1 MKISQ
6 LSEEYLFYIK
16 NINRFSI
23 NTSKAYSEDLSSFIN
38 YCNKYEREELSLIT
52 DKFLK
57 SYLMTL
63 SEEGLN
69 KNSISRKLS
78 SLRGVFKFAF
88 NNNYIDHNPTVFISN
103 PKSKRKLPEVVTTDS
118 ILEVY
123 NEAKIDKNYFLIVTI
138 FEILY
143 GCALR
148 VSELCNLK
156 VMDVDIKQQIIRVKG
171 KGGKTR
177 IVPLGNKSKEI
188 VKNYL
193 KTIEP
198 LVSDAPLFQKK
209 GKALYPKYVYRIV
222 NKYLSKVTDVKK
234 KSPHVL
240 RHSAATHMLDNGA
253 DLRAVKEI
261 LGHENL
267 STTQIYTHVS
277 VERLKSAY
285 RKAHPKS

>member
-38 YCNKYEREELSLIT
+38 YCKNYEREELSLIT

-78 SLRGVFKFAF
+78 FLRGVFKFAF

-156 VMDVDIKQQIIRVKG
+156 VMDLDIKQQIIRVKG

>member
-6 LSEEYLFYIK
+6 LSQEYLFYIK

-23 NTSKAYSEDLSSFIN
+23 NTSKAYSEDLNSFIN
-38 YCNKYEREELSLIT
+38 YCIKYRKEDISGIT
-52 DKFLK
+52 EKFIK

-69 KNSISRKLS
+69 KKSISRKLS
-78 SLRGVFKFAF
+78 SLRGIFKFAF
-88 NNNYIDHNPTVFISN
+88 NNNYIELNPTVLISN
-103 PKSKRKLPEVVTTDS
+103 PKSSRKLPEVVTTNS
-118 ILEVY
+118 ILDAY
-123 NEAKIDKNYFLIVTI
+123 KAAKIDKDYILIITI

-156 VMDVDIKQQIIRVKG
+156 FMDLDIVQQIIRVQG

-177 IVPLGNKSKEI
+177 IVPLGDKSKEI
-188 VKNYL
+188 IKDYL
-193 KTIEP
+193 KTIGHLGP
-198 LVSDAPLFQKK
+198 YAPLFQRN

-222 NKYLSKVTDVKK
+222 NKYLSEVTDVKK

-253 DLRAVKEI
+253 DLRVVKEI

>member
-6 LSEEYLFYIK
+6 LSQEYLFYIK

-23 NTSKAYSEDLSSFIN
+23 NTSKAYSEDLNSFIN
-38 YCNKYEREELSLIT
+38 YCIKYRKEDISSINE
-52 DKFLK
+52 KFIK

-69 KNSISRKLS
+69 KKSISRKLS
-78 SLRGVFKFAF
+78 SLRGIFKFAF
-88 NNNYIDHNPTVFISN
+88 NNNYIELNPTVLISN
-103 PKSKRKLPEVVTTDS
+103 PKSSRKLPEVVSTNS
-118 ILEVY
+118 ILDAY
-123 NEAKIDKNYFLIVTI
+123 KAAKIDKDYILIITI

-156 VMDVDIKQQIIRVKG
+156 VMDLDIVQQIIRVKG

-177 IVPLGNKSKEI
+177 IVPLGDKSKEI
-188 VKNYL
+188 IKDYL
-193 KTIEP
+193 KTIGHLGP
-198 LVSDAPLFQKK
+198 YAPLFQRN

-222 NKYLSKVTDVKK
+222 NKYLSAVTDVKK

-253 DLRAVKEI
+253 DLRVVKEI